1 MAPMSP
7 SVLVQ
12 LISSTIAC
20 TGFALWFNIRGKQVV
35 YSSIGAFICWGVYV
49 IVYHYNPSNFYA
61 TMVASIVI
69 AGYAQIM
76 ARVNKAP
83 ATVFL
88 TAPIFPVIPGAQLY
102 WMMYGLALGDN
113 HMAKTQGIDL
123 IVTCLAIALG
133 FMIIEIFNKYLSLL
147 WSRIRRSGRKTA

>member
-88 TAPIFPVIPGAQLY
+88 
-102 WMMYGLALGDN
+102 YGS
-113 HMAKTQGIDL
+113 
-123 IVTCLAIALG
+123 
-133 FMIIEIFNKYLSLL
+133 YLSGYSGSSAVLDDV
-147 WSRIRRSGRKTA
+147 RPCVRRQPYGKDAGYRSYCNLPGNCPWLHDHRDLQ